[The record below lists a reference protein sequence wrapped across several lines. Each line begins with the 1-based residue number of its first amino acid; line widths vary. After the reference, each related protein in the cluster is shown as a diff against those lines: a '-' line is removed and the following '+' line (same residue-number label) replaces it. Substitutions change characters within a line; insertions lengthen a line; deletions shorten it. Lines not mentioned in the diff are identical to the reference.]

1 MHSLAQFAKQILAH
15 FNVYL
20 EELSDMAY
28 QTPLPL
34 LSEASIG
41 AHTRHA
47 LDGFL
52 CLMRQH
58 DSGLICYDRRER
70 DRRIESEV
78 FFAKQ
83 TIDEIGVFLDSLQ
96 KNAPYQL
103 EINYNENQILTNSS
117 VEREIIH
124 NIEHVIHHLAIIKI
138 ALIHYH
144 PEINIPE
151 YFGVAPSTLQYR
163 ESVAVSLKV

>member
-1 MHSLAQFAKQILAH
+1 MVHLSLFAKEILTH
-15 FNVYL
+15 LNVYL
-20 EELSDMAY
+20 NELSDKDYEA
-28 QTPLPL
+28 PLPL
-34 LSEASIG
+34 LSDASIG

-70 DRRIESEV
+70 DRRIESDV
-78 FFAKQ
+78 FYAKQ
-83 TIDEIGVFLDSLQ
+83 TIEEIGVFLDSLQ

-103 EINYNENQILTNSS
+103 EINYNEYRIITHSS

-138 ALIHYH
+138 ALLHYH
-144 PEINIPE
+144 SEINIPE

-163 ESVAVSLKV
+163 ESVEVSLKD